1 MRSVWQKIMIFKTPG
16 IIMVSFLLI
25 IGCSGLKQKK
35 DTSTSSFFNKQ
46 KEKRSVP
53 LYYDFQDVL
62 VPGEL
67 KVDKKGSFV
76 YRTSGFSAGV
86 LVLTG
91 RVELGSL
98 IVFFENNMAKDNWR
112 PLSSFKFPRAMM
124 LFEKENRYCVI
135 SISEGGFNTHCN
147 IWVAPLINP
156 GGSGLLK

>member
-1 MRSVWQKIMIFKTPG
+1 MKSVGQKQMILKSIG

-25 IGCSGLKQKK
+25 SGCSGLKQKK
-35 DTSTSSFFNKQ
+35 DASTSSFFSKQ
-46 KEKRSVP
+46 KEKKPVA

-67 KVDKKGSFV
+67 KIDKKGSFV

-91 RVELGSL
+91 RVEIGSL
-98 IVFFENNMAKDNWR
+98 IAFFENNMTKDNWR

-135 SISEGGFNTHCN
+135 SISDGGFNTHCN
-147 IWVAPLINP
+147 IWVAPLMNP
-156 GGSGLLK
+156 VESGLLK

>member
-1 MRSVWQKIMIFKTPG
+1 
-16 IIMVSFLLI
+16 MVFFLLI

-35 DTSTSSFFNKQ
+35 NTSTSSFFNKQ
-46 KEKRSVP
+46 KEKKSVS

-98 IVFFENNMAKDNWR
+98 IAFFENNMAKDNWR
-112 PLSSFKFPRAMM
+112 PLSSFKFPRA
-124 LFEKENRYCVI
+124 
-135 SISEGGFNTHCN
+135 T
-147 IWVAPLINP
+147 IWKGTV
-156 GGSGLLK
+156 